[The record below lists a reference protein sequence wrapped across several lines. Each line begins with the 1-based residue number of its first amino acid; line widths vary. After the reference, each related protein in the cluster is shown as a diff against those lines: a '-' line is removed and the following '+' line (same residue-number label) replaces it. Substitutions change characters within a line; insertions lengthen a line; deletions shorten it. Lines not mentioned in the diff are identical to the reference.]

1 MTTSIPQP
9 SATPPTS
16 MAVAMKPKVP
26 DTAPLSVPK
35 KTTKVQKA
43 YRANTAAK
51 RTNASNPKSATTVT
65 TTSQTATQKDM
76 QPQLSRIA
84 ASPNLTPYQK
94 RVLSLL
100 CQVPPGHVTTYA
112 LMASHLGSSPRAV
125 GNAMRRN
132 PFAPEVPCHRCVATG
147 GGLGGFKGQWPR
159 DGEGITLDEK
169 RMLLRREGVR
179 LDDAGKVLGT
189 PFGGFV

>member
-1 MTTSIPQP
+1 
-9 SATPPTS
+9 
-16 MAVAMKPKVP
+16 MAVATKRKTE
-26 DTAPLSVPK
+26 DTQPPQVPK
-35 KTTKVQKA
+35 KTTKVQKT

-51 RTNASNPKSATTVT
+51 RGTAPNTKPT
-65 TTSQTATQKDM
+65 TTATSPTAKDM
-76 QPQLSRIA
+76 QPQLDRIS
-84 ASPNLTPYQK
+84 ASAQTPFQK

-100 CQVPPGHVTTYA
+100 CQVPRGHVTTYA
-112 LMASHLGSSPRAV
+112 LMARHLGSSPRAV

-169 RMLLRREGVR
+169 RVLLRGEGVR
-179 LDDAGKVLGT
+179 IDSGGRVLGT
-189 PFGGFV
+189 PFGGFL

>member
-1 MTTSIPQP
+1 
-9 SATPPTS
+9 
-16 MAVAMKPKVP
+16 MAVATKRKAQ
-26 DTAPLSVPK
+26 DAGPLPVPK
-35 KTTKVQKA
+35 KTSKVQKT
-43 YRANTAAK
+43 YRANTTAK
-51 RTNASNPKSATTVT
+51 RASTPTAKPTTI
-65 TTSQTATQKDM
+65 TTSIAKDM
-76 QPQLSRIA
+76 QPQLDRIA
-84 ASPNLTPYQK
+84 ASAQTPYQK

-100 CQVPPGHVTTYA
+100 CQVPRGHVTTYA
-112 LMASHLGSSPRAV
+112 LMARHLGSSPRAV

-169 RMLLRREGVR
+169 RVLLRGEGVR
-179 LDDAGKVLGT
+179 MDDGGRVLGT

>member
-1 MTTSIPQP
+1 
-9 SATPPTS
+9 
-16 MAVAMKPKVP
+16 MAIAMKPKAKDAGP
-26 DTAPLSVPK
+26 HPIPK
-35 KTTKVQKA
+35 KTAKVQKT
-43 YRANTAAK
+43 YRANTTAK
-51 RTNASNPKSATTVT
+51 RSTAPDPNTITTIT
-65 TTSQTATQKDM
+65 TATDM
-76 QPQLSRIA
+76 QPQLARIA
-84 ASPNLTPYQK
+84 ASAQTPYQK

-100 CQVPPGHVTTYA
+100 CQVPRGHVTTYA
-112 LMASHLGSSPRAV
+112 LMARHLGSSPRAV

-169 RMLLRREGVR
+169 KGLLRGEGVR
-179 LDDAGKVLGT
+179 MDDGGRVLGT

>member
-1 MTTSIPQP
+1 MAI
-9 SATPPTS
+9 ATKRKAQDAS
-16 MAVAMKPKVP
+16 
-26 DTAPLSVPK
+26 PLPVPK
-35 KTTKVQKA
+35 KTTKVQKT
-43 YRANTAAK
+43 YRANTTAK
-51 RTNASNPKSATTVT
+51 RATAPTTKSTSTSST
-65 TTSQTATQKDM
+65 TTTAKDNM
-76 QPQLSRIA
+76 QPQLDRIA
-84 ASPNLTPYQK
+84 ASAQTPFQK

-100 CQVPPGHVTTYA
+100 CQVPRGHVTTYA
-112 LMASHLGSSPRAV
+112 LMARHLGSSPRAV

-169 RMLLRREGVR
+169 KGLLRGEGVR
-179 LDDAGKVLGT
+179 MDDGGRVLGT

>member
-1 MTTSIPQP
+1 
-9 SATPPTS
+9 
-16 MAVAMKPKVP
+16 MKRKAQ
-26 DTAPLSVPK
+26 DTGPLAVPK
-35 KTTKVQKA
+35 KTTKVQKT

-51 RTNASNPKSATTVT
+51 RATAPT
-65 TTSQTATQKDM
+65 TKITTITSPTTKDM
-76 QPQLSRIA
+76 QPQLARIA
-84 ASPNLTPYQK
+84 ASAQTPYQK

-100 CQVPPGHVTTYA
+100 CQVPRGHVTTYA
-112 LMASHLGSSPRAV
+112 LMARHLGSSPRAV

-147 GGLGGFKGQWPR
+147 GGLGGFKGQWPK

-169 RMLLRREGVR
+169 KVLLRGEGVR
-179 LDDAGKVLGT
+179 MDDAGRVLGT

>member
-1 MTTSIPQP
+1 MAI
-9 SATPPTS
+9 ATKRK
-16 MAVAMKPKVP
+16 AQVAG
-26 DTAPLSVPK
+26 PLPVPK
-35 KTTKVQKA
+35 KTTKVQKT
-43 YRANTAAK
+43 YRANTTAK
-51 RTNASNPKSATTVT
+51 RAATPATKST
-65 TTSQTATQKDM
+65 TTSTTTTARDNM
-76 QPQLSRIA
+76 QPQLDRIA
-84 ASPNLTPYQK
+84 ASAQTPFQK

-100 CQVPPGHVTTYA
+100 CQVPRGHVTTYA
-112 LMASHLGSSPRAV
+112 LMARHLGSSPRAV

-169 RMLLRREGVR
+169 KGLLRGEGVR
-179 LDDAGKVLGT
+179 MDDGGRVLGT

>member
-1 MTTSIPQP
+1 
-9 SATPPTS
+9 
-16 MAVAMKPKVP
+16 MAVATKRKPQ
-26 DTAPLSVPK
+26 DNGPLPVPK
-35 KTTKVQKA
+35 KTTKVQKT
-43 YRANTAAK
+43 YRANTTAK
-51 RTNASNPKSATTVT
+51 RATTPSTKATTSNT
-65 TTSQTATQKDM
+65 TTTAKDM
-76 QPQLSRIA
+76 QPQLDRIA
-84 ASPNLTPYQK
+84 ASAQTPFQK

-100 CQVPPGHVTTYA
+100 CQVPRGHVTTYA
-112 LMASHLGSSPRAV
+112 LMARHLGSSPRAV

-169 RMLLRREGVR
+169 KGLLRGEGVR
-179 LDDAGKVLGT
+179 MDGGGRVLGT